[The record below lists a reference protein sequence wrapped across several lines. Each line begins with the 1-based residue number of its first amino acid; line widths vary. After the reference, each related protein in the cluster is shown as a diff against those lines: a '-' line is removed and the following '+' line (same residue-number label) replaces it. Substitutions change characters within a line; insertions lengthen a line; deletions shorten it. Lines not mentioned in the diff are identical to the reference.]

1 MRHINRTTKHV
12 GILCSVILL
21 LAFTTLAP
29 AANAKTSAQPEA
41 AGSNQEL
48 LLSGKTVNIDG
59 DGVPDGHVTV
69 TVGTRHIA
77 PDRIAVSQSNGF
89 YQVRIQLPPGTLPAQ
104 PVKLTFKHPSYKS
117 VTRTVGPVAADGKTA
132 DGAQRYL
139 THFSLTLHH
148 RVSPALWIA
157 AAVLLAVYVFIA
169 FDMMHRTLAAMVGA
183 AVLLFVSYTAG
194 TFDSAFRIMTF
205 TQASHAIDDNVI
217 FLLMAMMIIVGVTKK
232 TGVFQWLAY
241 KSFQMARGNIFA
253 LSAVLMVVTAVTSAF
268 LDNVT
273 TMLLMIPVTVEI
285 ALALDITP
293 LALLMPEVFASNVGG
308 TATLIGDPPNIMIGS
323 YASLSFNQFVE
334 HLAVVCLIG
343 LAMSIAYFL
352 FYFRRSYHSARVA
365 DVPAMIARLRSEYRI
380 TDKLLL
386 VKSGVVLIITI
397 ALFIFHDSLHMQ
409 PSIAAMA
416 GASLLLVI
424 SGVHIVDMVEQEIEW
439 ATLLFFM
446 MLFIL
451 VAGAQQTG
459 LIQAIAN
466 GVSALSQG
474 SPVLAV
480 ILVLWGSAI
489 FSAIIDNI
497 PFTATMLPVVAYL
510 TKSMAG
516 VHGALLWWALS
527 LGACLGGNGTLLGAS
542 ANVVTAGLAEK
553 AGYPISFR
561 QYLRIA
567 LAPML
572 ITVAISMLWLLWVA
586 R

>member
-1 MRHINRTTKHV
+1 MRHITRTTSHA

-21 LAFTTLAP
+21 LALTTLAT
-29 AANAKTSAQPEA
+29 AAGAKTSGQPQA

-48 LLSGKTVNIDG
+48 LLSGRTVNIDG
-59 DGVPDGHVTV
+59 DGVPDGTVTV
-69 TVGTRHIA
+69 TIGGKRVA
-77 PDRIAVSQSNGF
+77 PDQVALTQGNGF
-89 YQVRIQLPPGTLPAQ
+89 YQVRIKLAPDTLPTSR
-104 PVKLTFKHPSYKS
+104 VKLTFKHPSYES
-117 VTRTVGPVAADGKTA
+117 VTRTVGPVAANGKTPG
-132 DGAQRYL
+132 GAQRYL
-139 THFSLTLHH
+139 AHFSLTLHH

-157 AAVLLAVYVFIA
+157 AAVLLAVYIFIA

-194 TFDSAFRIMTF
+194 SFDPAFRIMTF

-352 FYFRRSYHSARVA
+352 FYFRRSYHSARVS
-365 DVPAMIARLRSEYRI
+365 DIPAMIARLRSEYRI
-380 TDKLLL
+380 TDKPLL
-386 VKSGVVLIITI
+386 VKSGIVLAITV

-416 GASLLLVI
+416 GASLLLII

-480 ILVLWGSAI
+480 TLVLWGSAI